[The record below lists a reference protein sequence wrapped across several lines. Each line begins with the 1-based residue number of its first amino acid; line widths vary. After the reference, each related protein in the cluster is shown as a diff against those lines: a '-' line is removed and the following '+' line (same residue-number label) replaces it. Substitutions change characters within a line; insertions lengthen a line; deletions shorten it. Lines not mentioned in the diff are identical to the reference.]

1 MGQLTESIKER
12 AVNGEKITLDEMLGI
27 IETLETIITIQ
38 EMKED
43 LFYEKIKEMKE
54 KESVDEI
61 KIQKLRDT
69 IESMVKVGF

>member
-12 AVNGEKITLDEMLGI
+12 AMSGEQITLDEMLGI
-27 IETLETIITIQ
+27 IETLETIIAIQ

-43 LFYEKIKEMKE
+43 LFYENIKEMKE
-54 KESVDEI
+54 KEAIDEI